1 MTEKNYIL
9 ESSSQIFCFAHST
22 LHCEHTFEQ
31 VILRTAMYKKYFL
44 PCIISNPN
52 FVVLRNF
59 CVQERTDLKHMIEF
73 TKNID
78 ALRYFYTS
86 ILINLVFILICL
98 IKTK

>member
-31 VILRTAMYKKYFL
+31 VILRTAINKKRTYFL
-44 PCIISNPN
+44 LCIISKPN

-59 CVQERTDLKHMIEF
+59 CVQEGTDLMHRIEF
-73 TKNID
+73 FKKYRCCRFYGIFQ
-78 ALRYFYTS
+78 ALYLQ
-86 ILINLVFILICL
+86 I
-98 IKTK
+98 

>member
-22 LHCEHTFEQ
+22 IHCEHTFEQ

-73 TKNID
+73 TRNID
-78 ALRYFYTS
+78 ALDLRYFYTS
-86 ILINLVFILICL
+86 ILINLVFILL
-98 IKTK
+98 Y